1 MAFITL
7 GGVNFDLFFSGLA
20 RSADRRWFPKQGDRI
35 DRMSTEVI
43 TPQAGLERPP
53 HASLRV
59 SVGRVL
65 CVIVPPI
72 IWFAPLHIE
81 PVARHGLAITSFMLL
96 AWITEAMDYAL
107 AGLIGCYLYW
117 ALNVAPFNV
126 AFGGFATDT
135 PWFLLGAILFGTMA
149 TKSGLARRVAILVTQ
164 RVGNTYS
171 GILLGLIITRIAILR
186 ANPDFVAIVPN
197 KIAPNKN

>member
-1 MAFITL
+1 
-7 GGVNFDLFFSGLA
+7 
-20 RSADRRWFPKQGDRI
+20 
-35 DRMSTEVI
+35 MSTEVT

-59 SVGRVL
+59 SVGKVL

-72 IWFAPLHIE
+72 IWFAPLQIE
-81 PVARHGLAITSFMLL
+81 PVARHALAITSFMLL

-135 PWFLLGAILFGTMA
+135 PWFLL
-149 TKSGLARRVAILVTQ
+149 VAIFVTQ

-171 GILLGLIITRIAILR
+171 GILLGLIIT
-186 ANPDFVAIVPN
+186 DFLLTFIVPSGVAR
-197 KIAPNKN
+197 IVIMAALDLGLLEAFD